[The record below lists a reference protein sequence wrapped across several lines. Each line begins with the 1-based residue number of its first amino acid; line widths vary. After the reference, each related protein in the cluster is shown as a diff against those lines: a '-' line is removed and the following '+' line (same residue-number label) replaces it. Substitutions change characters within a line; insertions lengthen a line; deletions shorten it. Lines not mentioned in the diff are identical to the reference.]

1 MIAKEY
7 QSVLESKLSRAEY
20 LLLTLVVGSLQ
31 LLKQVKLE
39 ILAEALPLP
48 IEFESRRKKLRRFLR
63 LPKLDIKTIWFDCLR
78 ELLKEIEKG
87 TKEKRRYVALD
98 RTNWGAINLLM
109 VSLIYNQRAVPIY
122 WEFLAKKGSS
132 GLEEQKRVLEK
143 VFELLPRE
151 RIVILGDR
159 EFCSVSLGKWLRE
172 KNIDFCLRQK
182 KSTSVCLEDEF
193 YREMRDLGLSPGTSL
208 FFPGIKV
215 TQGKGF
221 GSFNLAGKWK
231 KTYRG
236 RKTKEPW
243 FILTS
248 FANVEMAIQ
257 AYQRRF
263 DIEEMFRDFKSGGY
277 NLEGSKLSI
286 EYLSKLLI
294 IVAIAYTSA
303 MLQGQKIKQMGIQ
316 KYVARPEQYNNHQR
330 RHSSFYVGQHLH
342 HWLNLQQMFQKNID
356 ELMQINRHRLKDYL
370 KGQRAIQLA
379 LSTF

>member
-7 QSVLESKLSRAEY
+7 QNVLESQLSRAEY

-39 ILAEALPLP
+39 ILAESLPLP

-63 LPKLDIKTIWFDCLR
+63 LPKLDIKKIWFTS
-78 ELLKEIEKG
+78 LKELFKKSKETPEK
-87 TKEKRRYVALD
+87 KRYLAID
-98 RTNWGAINLLM
+98 RTNWGTINLLM
-109 VSLIYNQRAVPIY
+109 VSWIYEKRALPLY
-122 WEFLAKKGSS
+122 WEFLPKKGSS

-143 VFELLPRE
+143 VFELLPKE
-151 RIVILGDR
+151 QIIVLGDR
-159 EFCSVSLGKWLRE
+159 EFCSVSLGKWLRDKE
-172 KNIDFCLRQK
+172 VQFCLRQK
-182 KSTSVCLEDEF
+182 QSTTVSLEEGV
-193 YREMRDLGLSPGTSL
+193 YREMKALGLTPGNH
-208 FFPGIKV
+208 FFLTEIKV

-221 GSFNLAGKWK
+221 GLFNLAGKWK

-236 RKTKEPW
+236 FKTKEPW
-243 FILTS
+243 LILTS
-248 FANVEMAIQ
+248 FADVKTAIT
-257 AYQRRF
+257 AYQKRF

-286 EYLSKLLI
+286 ESLSKLLI

-303 MLQGQKIKQMGIQ
+303 TLQGQKIKQMGIQ
-316 KYVARPEQYNNHQR
+316 KFVARPEKNNNYQR

-342 HWLNLQQMFQKNID
+342 HWLNLQQMFQKVIE

-370 KGQRAIQLA
+370 RGQRAIQLA